1 MVVTN
6 TFRHTSENP
15 RFRAVLTTS
24 ECITRQVYKLIYQDL
39 ADKLGETG
47 YSVDRKDKT
56 RRTSSFSN
64 SRPHEI
70 LPQFGI
76 PDTALN
82 GKHKPC
88 PSCGGEDRFRFTDRH
103 GDGDYFCS
111 HR

>member
-15 RFRAVLTTS
+15 RFRAVLFTS
-24 ECITRQVYKLIYQDL
+24 ECITRQVYKLIYQGL
-39 ADKLGETG
+39 ADKLVEAG

-70 LPQFGI
+70 PAQLLDAWRNAFAKTISGASRNP
-76 PDTALN
+76 
-82 GKHKPC
+82 K
-88 PSCGGEDRFRFTDRH
+88 
-103 GDGDYFCS
+103 
-111 HR
+111 